1 MSLKTSVCVYKKH
14 VCAPVVLKM
23 IAPFGFRNIDLQ
35 ALLFW
40 LLQIQALS
48 SQGGHADDH
57 LRVRSSQVVDV
68 RI

>member
-1 MSLKTSVCVYKKH
+1 MLLKTSVESKYVCV
-14 VCAPVVLKM
+14 PVDLKM
-23 IAPFGFRNIDLQ
+23 VAPFGFRNIDLH